1 MSPAFLEARTVPCF
15 FPCSLGMCYIT
26 RQRGPVPL
34 LSNGCVN
41 NPSWHQHSFNLAS
54 MELNKHYLA
63 VLTSDMKRSVRGTGC
78 STYVCTLI
86 AFLLIII
93 WKSIY
98 LSFGPSTMLY
108 LSVTQHAFR
117 VPAYWKLSSPKL
129 YLLGQP
135 PLPHVRSPS
144 TCNLL
149 RLPNNL

>member
-1 MSPAFLEARTVPCF
+1 
-15 FPCSLGMCYIT
+15 
-26 RQRGPVPL
+26 
-34 LSNGCVN
+34 
-41 NPSWHQHSFNLAS
+41 

-93 WKSIY
+93 WKRVLS
-98 LSFGPSTMLY
+98 LSFGPSALCCI

-135 PLPHVRSPS
+135 PLPHV
-144 TCNLL
+144 
-149 RLPNNL
+149 